1 MYTGSGDVKQKRR
14 ARRPEGEEWSE
25 AGIRN
30 LRQQVKYALRF
41 FVVETALHQNPK
53 QLSLSPPSRTAA
65 SASSQAG
72 QSNNTKKQ
80 STTRRAARK
89 PLKRLAIADASRRAH
104 GSNHSAISGTSVTS
118 RIIVSIMSCLE
129 FAASSIRIA
138 SAKGLA

>member
-1 MYTGSGDVKQKRR
+1 M
-14 ARRPEGEEWSE
+14 
-25 AGIRN
+25 
-30 LRQQVKYALRF
+30 RF

-53 QLSLSPPSRTAA
+53 HLSLSPPSRTAA

-72 QSNNTKKQ
+72 QSNNTKKKQ